1 MTKPLRNPKHEK
13 FVRLLVIEGK
23 DSAAAHV
30 EAGFTPHRANHF
42 RLMRDPRIKERIAE
56 LTEERE
62 LLARVGRTPASDVIN
77 KLEEHGIERVA
88 DFYQTGRSGSLVVR
102 DLRSIPVEVALALLN
117 SLHDGFAIGWKDPAG

>member
-1 MTKPLRNPKHEK
+1 MGKPLRNPKHEK
-13 FVRLLVIEGK
+13 FVRLIVIEGK
-23 DSAAAHV
+23 DSAEAHV

-62 LLARVGRTPASDVIN
+62 LMARVGRTPAPDVIN

-88 DFYQTGRSGSLVVR
+88 DFYQAGPSGGLAVR
-102 DLRSIPVEVALALLN
+102 DLRSVPVEVALALLN
-117 SLHDGFAIGWKDPAG
+117 ALHDGFAIGWKHPTR